1 MNDNNRVDLKIHGQ
15 GSSSGGKFKTVSIM
29 GEGRIDGDVDCKN
42 IKVYGEG
49 KIYGSVKATNTVS
62 IKGQTLI
69 KGDLEAGK
77 IKIQGEIDVDGE
89 IFADEAIITGNI
101 NIEGNCNA
109 EILTLEGGFKVGGL
123 LNADI
128 LKINLH
134 WHCKV
139 NEIGGSEI
147 TVKKDGRL
155 SFLGLKNMFSPG
167 GHNELVADLIEGDD
181 IYLENTHAK
190 VVRGNNITLG
200 PGCEIGIVEYKN
212 NFKQDKEAEVG
223 TSNNI

>member
-77 IKIQGEIDVDGE
+77 IKIQGEIDVKGE
-89 IFADEAIITGNI
+89 VFADEAIITGNI

>member
-1 MNDNNRVDLKIHGQ
+1 
-15 GSSSGGKFKTVSIM
+15 M

-101 NIEGNCNA
+101 NIEGDCNA

>member
-1 MNDNNRVDLKIHGQ
+1 MNNNNRVDLKIHGQ
-15 GSSSGGKFKTVSIM
+15 GSSSGGKYKTVSIM

-49 KIYGSVKATNTVS
+49 KIDGSVKAANTVS
-62 IKGQTLI
+62 IKGQTTI
-69 KGDLEAGK
+69 KGDLEAEK
-77 IKIQGEIDVDGE
+77 IKIQGEIDVGGE
-89 IFADEAIITGNI
+89 VFADEASITGNI
-101 NIEGNCNA
+101 NIEGDCNA
-109 EILTLEGGFKVGGL
+109 EVLTLEGGFKVGGL

-147 TVKKDGRL
+147 TIKKEGKL
-155 SFLGLKNMFSPG
+155 SFLGLKNMLITG
-167 GHNELVADLIEGDD
+167 GHSELVTDLIEGDD

-212 NFKQDKEAEVG
+212 NFKQDKAAEVG
-223 TSNNI
+223 TCNNI